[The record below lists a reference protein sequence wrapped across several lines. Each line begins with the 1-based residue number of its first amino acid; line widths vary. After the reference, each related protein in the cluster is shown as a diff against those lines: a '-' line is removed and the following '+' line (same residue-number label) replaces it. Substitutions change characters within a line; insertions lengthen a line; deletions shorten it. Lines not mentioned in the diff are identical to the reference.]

1 MDRFGE
7 KLVFLVLMK
16 AIDSFQTF
24 LRVHCEIEKSRSSFT
39 KRGAFLNL
47 LCALLFLVGAAGA
60 LAQTGGEIIW
70 SVDLANTPRT
80 AAPRVAPSGTIYIHS
95 DDLYAISPTGQI
107 MWRKNSAD
115 PRRWM

>member
-1 MDRFGE
+1 MDRFGG

-24 LRVHCEIEKSRSSFT
+24 LRVHCEMAKSRSSFT

-47 LCALLFLVGAAGA
+47 LCTLLFLVGAAGGA

-70 SVDLANTPRT
+70 SVDLAHAART
-80 AAPRVAPSGTIYIHS
+80 AAPRVAPSGDIYIHS
-95 DDLYAISPTGQI
+95 DGWQPALVRFVQ
-107 MWRKNSAD
+107 
-115 PRRWM
+115 PRLAGDRFA